1 MSSSPTRPSVDRIR
15 RATAVDEAIVM
26 VSRASQDQRLC
37 KRLLQ
42 GHKRV
47 LEAYGIKN
55 LSSFR
60 TDWFRRDDVLVIAVM
75 TSDGERV
82 LAGARMQPGLVVNDF
97 PLHQAVGHMD
107 HKVGEFLEGILPEG
121 AFELNAL
128 WNSIE
133 LAGMGLGSEFLIE
146 VAMATLP
153 LLNAKHLVAL
163 TSPVTRR
170 WREKHG
176 WQRREELG
184 DAGFFVYPTPS
195 LRASVE
201 HYVHPDFEPHVDGEV
216 RELMASIRRRPE
228 DVTTYVHG
236 PKGQLKIRLN
246 LTI

>member
-1 MSSSPTRPSVDRIR
+1 MSSSPTRPNVDRLR
-15 RATAVDEAIVM
+15 RATSVDEAIVL
-26 VSRASQDQRLC
+26 VSRATQDERLC

-60 TDWFRRDDVLVIAVM
+60 TDWFRRDDVIVIAVM
-75 TSDGERV
+75 TPDGERV
-82 LAGARMQPGLVVNDF
+82 LAGARMQPGNVANDF

-107 HKVGEFLEGILPEG
+107 PKVGEFLESILPEG
-121 AFELNAL
+121 AYELNAL

-146 VAMATLP
+146 VAMAALP
-153 LLNAKHLVAL
+153 LLDAKHVVAL

-176 WQRREELG
+176 WRLREDLG
-184 DAGFFVYPTPS
+184 EGGYFVYPKPS

-201 HYVHPDFEPHVDGEV
+201 HYVHPDYQANVDVEV
-216 RELMASIRRRPE
+216 RDLMASIRRRPE
-228 DVTTYVHG
+228 DVTTVVEG